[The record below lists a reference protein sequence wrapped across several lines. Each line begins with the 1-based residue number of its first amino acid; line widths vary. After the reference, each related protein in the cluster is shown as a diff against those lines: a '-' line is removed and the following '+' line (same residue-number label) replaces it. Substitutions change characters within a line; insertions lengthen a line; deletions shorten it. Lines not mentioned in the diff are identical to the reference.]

1 MNNIPISNKIPEVD
15 IAIKAAQE
23 AGNAILEIYQ
33 KDYKTFTKT
42 DDSPVTDADLKS
54 NKIINKIPELDIAI
68 KAAQEASNTILEI
81 YQKGYNTFTKT
92 DDSPVTDA
100 DLKSN
105 KIIKEILSITKHSI
119 LSEED
124 IDDQNRLSKDTIW
137 IIDPLDGTSDFIDK
151 TGEFTVMIA
160 LVQNKKPIL
169 GVISWPTE
177 KTLFVAQKNCGA
189 FRYSNDK
196 WDKISVTKIDE
207 MSKCRT
213 VGSRHHLSDKE
224 KEFIEKI
231 GIEDFTSIGSSL
243 KVGKIS
249 SGQAEAYITTT
260 NKMKEWDTAAS
271 YCIILEAGGKMTD
284 MLGND
289 LKYNNKNVH
298 HQNGILVTNGL
309 IHEKILQEFKKLE

>member
-1 MNNIPISNKIPEVD
+1 MNNIPIS
-15 IAIKAAQE
+15 
-23 AGNAILEIYQ
+23 
-33 KDYKTFTKT
+33 
-42 DDSPVTDADLKS
+42 
-54 NKIINKIPELDIAI
+54 NKIPELDIAI
-68 KAAQEASNTILEI
+68 KAAQEASNAILEI

-224 KEFIEKI
+224 KEFIKKI

>member
-1 MNNIPISNKIPEVD
+1 MNNIPISD
-15 IAIKAAQE
+15 
-23 AGNAILEIYQ
+23 
-33 KDYKTFTKT
+33 
-42 DDSPVTDADLKS
+42 
-54 NKIINKIPELDIAI
+54 KIPELDIAI
-68 KAAQEASNTILEI
+68 KAAQEASNAILEI

-207 MSKCRT
+207 MSKCRA

-224 KEFIEKI
+224 KEFIGKI
-231 GIEDFTSIGSSL
+231 GIKDFTSIGSSL